1 MVELKEGSRFFFS
14 LSLADPSK
22 ALNLLERTIGKMD
35 RDELLKFDEGRRDVI
50 WALEGLALYGELFR
64 PSAQLL
70 LSLAEAENETWSN
83 NATGVFSGLFSLGYG
98 ELAATSLAPEQRL
111 PILIAALRDND
122 LRAAIG
128 LKAFDAALALQSIGR
143 WGNDQPFRFKRPVTR
158 WRPATYGEW
167 FEAYRL
173 YWQTLKNSIGSLSL
187 KLQTKGVE
195 ILLSRTRELLRVE
208 VLQGDI
214 LETLK
219 EILTYP
225 NTDSRDVISTIE
237 DVLNYDKAGLAEHVI
252 SQLESLLS
260 ELVGAS
266 FHSQLRRF
274 VGMDLLHDRLDD
286 EGKAISRTDQVLLK
300 LAEEALVAPGG
311 FISELKW
318 LVPGEAKN
326 GYRFGHAVGHLDLSR
341 EVWPNIRQGTL
352 SLGGRFWPF
361 AAVSRSL
368 GDE

>member
-1 MVELKEGSRFFFS
+1 M
-14 LSLADPSK
+14 
-22 ALNLLERTIGKMD
+22 
-35 RDELLKFDEGRRDVI
+35 
-50 WALEGLALYGELFR
+50 FR

-83 NATGVFSGLFSLGYG
+83 NATGVFSGFFSLGYG

-252 SQLESLLS
+252 SR
-260 ELVGAS
+260 A
-266 FHSQLRRF
+266 R
-274 VGMDLLHDRLDD
+274 
-286 EGKAISRTDQVLLK
+286 
-300 LAEEALVAPGG
+300 
-311 FISELKW
+311 
-318 LVPGEAKN
+318 VPA
-326 GYRFGHAVGHLDLSR
+326 
-341 EVWPNIRQGTL
+341 
-352 SLGGRFWPF
+352 
-361 AAVSRSL
+361 
-368 GDE
+368 